1 MAREA
6 RLEQVGNGLA
16 PVTAGWFVVNAAD
29 AAWVE
34 HDLFG
39 HRCKFDLD
47 GRVGSARPEL
57 ETQMFGEIGYT
68 LAVLR
73 PGKPTGMY
81 HAEDVQED
89 FFVVSGSCTAIVE
102 DQEVPLRQYDFL
114 HCPAGTNHTLIGGDD
129 GAVVLMIG
137 NRATRTGINYPVSV
151 LARARGAGV
160 DQETGS
166 PAEAY
171 APFGHWRT
179 GGEKPDLG

>member
-1 MAREA
+1 VTEEA
-6 RLEQVGNGLA
+6 RLEEVGNGLA
-16 PVTAGWFVVNAAD
+16 PVTGGWFVVNAAD

-47 GRVGSARPEL
+47 GRVGSPRPEL
-57 ETQMFGEIGYT
+57 ELQMFGEIGYT

-81 HAEDVQED
+81 HSEDVQED

-102 DQEVPLRQYDFL
+102 EQEVELRQYDFL

-129 GAVVLMIG
+129 GAVVLMVG
-137 NRATRTGINYPVSV
+137 NRATRTGINYPVSEA
-151 LARARGAGV
+151 ARARGAGV
-160 DQETGS
+160 EHETGS

-171 APFGHWRT
+171 APFGHWRA
-179 GGEKPDLG
+179 GGEKPKL